1 MHKLSKIKIFVRD
14 VGKHHAN
21 ISINFQNSFEF
32 KEKFACS
39 EAKTWGLPFN
49 NSYGRFSGL
58 NFDM

>member
-1 MHKLSKIKIFVRD
+1 MLESIMRL
-14 VGKHHAN
+14 
-21 ISINFQNSFEF
+21 SINFQNSFEF

-49 NSYGRFSGL
+49 NSYGRFPGL